1 MDDLTN
7 KIQDGTAN
15 KLNLQFSRRKKI
27 IILGLL
33 SIISFL
39 VTTMF
44 AVLAPFFPTVAK
56 NRNVNQFTVGL
67 IFAVYP
73 ATNFL
78 FSFVCGLMMPHIG
91 AVFVL
96 CIGIL
101 IESCCSIIFGF
112 LPHIL
117 NNAVFVGFCIIT
129 RAFQGT
135 GLACVQ
141 TASLAITSSIFSEN
155 IASATSVIEV
165 LTALGYTA
173 GPTVGGL
180 LYQAGGFK
188 LPFLVIGSTMLIVGF
203 TAIFFLP
210 TIKGSRTSAPGAIMK
225 KLLIYPR
232 IILMCCSVTLLM
244 ILFGSVDLG
253 LALHIKPFHLSP
265 VAVGLL
271 FLPLSIGHMVFSP
284 VFGFLSD
291 RFGYRQFVIGGCFAI
306 GIAAQ
311 FVGPAPYL
319 NIPLSI
325 AQIIPSLFITGTG
338 TAAVFTPAFGD
349 ILASA
354 TMNSGLNDDDN
365 EETVIADNSNFSTV
379 SVVSGIFTAFS
390 ALGENGD
397 ETTTTPEVTSK
408 RNKLI
413 IMVLLS
419 VTYFLLA
426 SVYAL
431 LAPFF
436 PQEAKNRNVKHFEI
450 GLIFAIYP
458 FFIFLISPICG
469 IMMPRIG
476 VVFTLWAGLF
486 FEAGCSILFGFLP
499 NILDHQTFVA
509 FCLLIRGMQGIG
521 AACSQTA
528 ALAMMSSIFP
538 DNVATTT
545 STLEIFGALGFMTGP
560 PIGGLLFQAGGFKLP
575 FIVLGSTL
583 LVIGCVVIYF
593 IPRISHAASA
603 PPVTL
608 MKQLL
613 IRPRVIIMCIG
624 IILQM
629 LLFGFLDPTL
639 SLHLQPLNLTP
650 PELGAVFLA
659 LGAGYGIF
667 SPIFGWLSDRFGY
680 RPFIIGGNFAMGVAL
695 MFLGPAPFFK
705 IPLSLPQTI
714 LSLISLGIAAGAAA
728 IPLYA
733 DMLDAAVTEFGN
745 QSPGVDET
753 EKDFVLYAVVSG
765 LFSSASSLGQVLGPI
780 VGGTFTSTSDAL
792 FRKTSAGIG
801 FAVAAEGLIVI
812 LLTLWEKLY
821 KKKTERILRTNPMK
835 LLQVRVIIEDLYD
848 LPL

>member
-1 MDDLTN
+1 MQNIETTKSGD
-7 KIQDGTAN
+7 
-15 KLNLQFSRRKKI
+15 SV
-27 IILGLL
+27 
-33 SIISFL
+33 SSF
-39 VTTMF
+39 
-44 AVLAPFFPTVAK
+44 
-56 NRNVNQFTVGL
+56 
-67 IFAVYP
+67 
-73 ATNFL
+73 
-78 FSFVCGLMMPHIG
+78 
-91 AVFVL
+91 
-96 CIGIL
+96 
-101 IESCCSIIFGF
+101 
-112 LPHIL
+112 
-117 NNAVFVGFCIIT
+117 
-129 RAFQGT
+129 
-135 GLACVQ
+135 
-141 TASLAITSSIFSEN
+141 
-155 IASATSVIEV
+155 
-165 LTALGYTA
+165 
-173 GPTVGGL
+173 
-180 LYQAGGFK
+180 
-188 LPFLVIGSTMLIVGF
+188 
-203 TAIFFLP
+203 
-210 TIKGSRTSAPGAIMK
+210 
-225 KLLIYPR
+225 
-232 IILMCCSVTLLM
+232 
-244 ILFGSVDLG
+244 
-253 LALHIKPFHLSP
+253 
-265 VAVGLL
+265 
-271 FLPLSIGHMVFSP
+271 
-284 VFGFLSD
+284 
-291 RFGYRQFVIGGCFAI
+291 
-306 GIAAQ
+306 
-311 FVGPAPYL
+311 
-319 NIPLSI
+319 
-325 AQIIPSLFITGTG
+325 
-338 TAAVFTPAFGD
+338 
-349 ILASA
+349 
-354 TMNSGLNDDDN
+354 NS
-365 EETVIADNSNFSTV
+365 
-379 SVVSGIFTAFS
+379 
-390 ALGENGD
+390 ENGD

-639 SLHLQPLNLTP
+639 SLHLKPLNLTP

-705 IPLSLPQTI
+705 IPL
-714 LSLISLGIAAGAAA
+714 
-728 IPLYA
+728 
-733 DMLDAAVTEFGN
+733 N